1 MKLQAPFTTLHKI
14 ILIVIFIVATGIRSC
29 DFDDPPLDFHP
40 ARQLHSALMARGF
53 YLEAGGQLPG
63 ETDEY
68 MHEAMMRGM
77 QEPWI
82 EPPIMEKITAFAYQ
96 LAGDADLRIPRGIAV
111 FFWILGGIGL
121 VFLTAGSFSAA
132 GVIAVCAF
140 YLFFPYNVIASRS
153 FQPESLMLCL
163 IIWGLYALVNWF
175 ERPGFWRA
183 VLAGGLIGMAIL
195 VKQVAVFPLV
205 LAGFTLIVSQ
215 KSLRILLRR
224 SDFRVFSALAI
235 IPVAAYNVWGIWG
248 AGFLRQQFRGRF
260 FLAELVNPAFY
271 VRWIRM
277 IDQVFAVAF
286 FILTMVGL
294 LVVKNSR
301 LRTLC
306 LGYMGGYV
314 LYGLALPHH
323 IGTHDYYQL
332 LIMPVIA
339 IGFGSMIDAMYERL
353 KTPGWLPGVL
363 LAGLCGWWI
372 ADSVI
377 TMNRQDY
384 RAWPEQWRALTPM
397 LEPYPG
403 QINTIGIM
411 DDYGAGMIYWGLK
424 TPMIWDT
431 PVEDL
436 PAAEA
441 DQRIR
446 SAMINRE
453 YLIVTDLPRFYTQV
467 KLQRWLN
474 ENAELVSS
482 EPDYLIYRM
491 DLNE

>member
-1 MKLQAPFTTLHKI
+1 MKPQSTFTTLHKI
-14 ILIVIFIVATGIRSC
+14 ILIVLFMVAIGIRMY

-53 YLEAGGQLPG
+53 YLDTGGNLPRK
-63 ETDEY
+63 TAEY

-82 EPPIMEKITAFAYQ
+82 EPPIMERITAYAYQ
-96 LAGDADLRIPRGIAV
+96 LAGDADLRIPRGIAI
-111 FFWILGGIGL
+111 FFWILGGVGL
-121 VFLTAGSFSAA
+121 AFLAAGSFSST
-132 GVIAVCAF
+132 GVIALCAF

-153 FQPESLMLCL
+153 FQPEPLMLCL
-163 IIWGLYALVNWF
+163 IIWGLYALVSWLD
-175 ERPGFWRA
+175 RPGFWRA
-183 VLAGGLIGMAIL
+183 LLAGVLIGLAIL
-195 VKQVAVFPLV
+195 VKQVAVFPLA
-205 LAGFTLIVSQ
+205 LAGFAMIISQ
-215 KSLRILLRR
+215 KSFR
-224 SDFRVFSALAI
+224 SVLKRPDFWIFIALVI
-235 IPVAAYNVWGIWG
+235 IPVAAYNIWGIWG
-248 AGFLRQQFRGRF
+248 AGFLRQQFQGRF
-260 FLAELVNPAFY
+260 FLAELINPAFY
-271 VRWIRM
+271 IRWIRM

-286 FILTMVGL
+286 FILTMLGL
-294 LVVKNSR
+294 LVVKNSK
-301 LRTLC
+301 LRAIC
-306 LGYMGGYV
+306 LGYMGGYL
-314 LYGLALPHH
+314 LYGLVLPHH

-332 LIMPVIA
+332 LIMPVVA
-339 IGFGSMIDAMYERL
+339 IGFGSMIDAIYERL
-353 KTPGWLPGVL
+353 KTPGWLPGIL
-363 LAGLCGWWI
+363 LAGLCGWWL

-384 RAWPEQWRALTPM
+384 RAWPERWQTLTPM
-397 LEPYPG
+397 LEPYSG

-411 DDYGAGMIYWGLK
+411 EDYGAGMIYWGLK

-431 PVEDL
+431 PVEAL
-436 PAAEA
+436 PASEA

-453 YLIVTDLPRFYTQV
+453 YLMVTDLSRFYTQV